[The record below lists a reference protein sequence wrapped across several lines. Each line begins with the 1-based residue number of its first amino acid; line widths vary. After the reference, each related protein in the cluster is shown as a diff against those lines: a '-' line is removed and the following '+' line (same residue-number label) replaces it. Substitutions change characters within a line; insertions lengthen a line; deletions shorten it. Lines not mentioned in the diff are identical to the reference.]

1 MKRLWLILLVIPLFA
16 QITEKEIIV
25 FNSGSKLNGELISIN
40 LNQKINPN
48 TSSELTT
55 RFKHMIQSVDG
66 EKDQKTIDTFVD
78 DEFLALDARAFRK
91 YRDEIEP
98 DVVLKFD
105 YTSQTGGSHK
115 IDIPLG
121 IEFFWPAAE

>member
-1 MKRLWLILLVIPLFA
+1 M
-16 QITEKEIIV
+16 TEQDENIV
-25 FNSGSKLNGELISIN
+25 QETLKDYEKLTQLTGID
-40 LNQKINPN
+40 KG
-48 TSSELTT
+48 LTT

-121 IEFFWPAAE
+121 VEFFWPAAE